1 MNTKQFVHLHVHSH
15 YSIMNGCNTV
25 PQLVD
30 RAIKDRMKGMA
41 LTDTGNMYGIMEF
54 FDYVSKVNAERKEK
68 GQSPFKP
75 IMGCELYLSPDKG
88 ESAYPFTLLAKN
100 LMGYKNLMKLV
111 SLSGQK
117 HEKDTGFI
125 DYSTLEHYHE
135 GIIVCSGGIGSEV
148 SRYALQGK
156 KGNLTRVLEWFK
168 RVFADDYYVELQ
180 RTTDGTKYENALQVL
195 VKAAREQQ
203 IKLIAANDVRYT
215 IKRYAE
221 AYEYQNRI
229 ALGDSMPKNWPESA
243 NQKWLKSRNEMNELF
258 ADIPEA
264 IESTMEILEK
274 VEFYDIHH
282 APVFPKASL
291 DNAGL
296 KQGNSDD
303 DNLRELVYEKAKQI
317 YSSPL
322 PEDVDDRLRFELD
335 VIKEHNSSG
344 YFLFVQE
351 LVTVAKEQLGV
362 LVGPGRSSAAGSLV
376 CYCLGITK
384 IDPLKH
390 DLLFER
396 FLSIEGTMFPDID
409 IDFDDEGRDR
419 VIEWLQDKYG
429 KECCAH
435 IVSFSTFSTA
445 NAFSTIA
452 RVNQLHTPETMAINE
467 VLSSHYGYS
476 WRSIK
481 DVIKYEPKLKKLVR
495 KAGQPLNNAIDN
507 TAVLERKIRGLGIH
521 ACGFIVAND
530 PITNWAPISTVS
542 IEDSK
547 GNEQTVRC
555 TQYDGL
561 HVESSGLIKFDFLG
575 LKTLSQMRDICLLIK
590 TRRNENFNIDVIPI
604 DDEKTMKLFQTGQ
617 TEDVFQFN
625 YQGMQKFLRELH
637 PTCFEDLVIMNCMYR
652 PGPMEDIPTL
662 VKHKKSKK
670 GIKYIIPCMEKYLQN
685 TYGIIVYQ
693 EQLMML
699 SRLIANFNRGESDLL
714 RKALGK
720 RKTDELSILRPK
732 FIEGGMKNGHKK
744 NALEKVWS
752 EMERK
757 GIYAFNKSHAVC
769 YTWLA
774 YQMAYLKANY
784 PEEFKQA
791 LEKYSD

>member
-156 KGNLTRVLEWFK
+156 KGNLTRVLEWYK

-362 LVGPGRSSAAGSLV
+362 LVGPGRGSTAGSLV
-376 CYCLGITK
+376 SYCLGITK
-384 IDPLKH
+384 IDSLKH

-396 FLSIEGTMFPDID
+396 FLCPELPYLPDID
-409 IDFDDEGRDR
+409 LDFDAAGRTR
-419 VIEWLQDKYG
+419 IIEWLEQRYG

-435 IVSFSTFSTA
+435 IISFTKMSARKAIMLLGEVEGWLNNFSKSVCYLFLDDA
-445 NAFSTIA
+445 NLSQWTLAVK
-452 RVNQLHTPETMAINE
+452 RQLHSKADVRR
-467 VLSSHYGYS
+467 VL
-476 WRSIK
+476 RIAK
-481 DVIKYEPKLKKLVR
+481 M
-495 KAGQPLNNAIDN
+495 
-507 TAVLERKIRGLGIH
+507 LEGTICDTGIH
-521 ACGFIVAND
+521 ACGFVVSNR
-530 PITNWAPISTVS
+530 PIDDYAPTSQMEAEGWNRGIS
-542 IEDSK
+542 
-547 GNEQTVRC
+547 RC
-555 TQYDGL
+555 VQYDGD
-561 HVESSGLIKFDFLG
+561 HVESTGLVKMDFLW
-575 LKTLSQMRDICLLIK
+575 LDTLTEQKAICERIKESRDIDINLDL
-590 TRRNENFNIDVIPI
+590 IPI
-604 DDEKTMKLFQTGQ
+604 DDAKTFELFQNGETK
-617 TEDVFQFN
+617 DIFCFDLD
-625 YQGMQKFLRELH
+625 GMRKYLRKLQ
-637 PTCFEDLVIMNCMYR
+637 PTQFEDLVLLNALYR
-652 PGPMEDIPTL
+652 PGVKSKLPKLIANKTGKKEIHYDIPN
-662 VKHKKSKK
+662 
-670 GIKYIIPCMEKYLQN
+670 MEKYLHDS
-685 TYGIIVYQ
+685 YGILAYQ
-693 EQLMML
+693 EQLMLL
-699 SRLIANFNRGESDLL
+699 SRLIADFSRRDSDLL
-714 RKALGK
+714 RRHLGK
-720 RKTDELSILRPK
+720 RKRLPLLVLRRW
-732 FIEGGMKNGHKK
+732 FIQGGLENGHETNVLKK
-744 NALEKVWS
+744 IWNDWEKS
-752 EMERK
+752 
-757 GIYAFNKSHAVC
+757 GTYLFNKAHAVC
-769 YTWLA
+769 YSWIG

-784 PEEFKQA
+784 PNEFAEVMSSKEQ
-791 LEKYSD
+791 